1 MRDVALA
8 LTKSLS
14 VPEAGGERI
23 IISNGKWATSLCQRC
38 LPTKFLG
45 GFSWQEWL
53 DVANSLSPS
62 PIPSHK
68 PGTANALPVG
78 MPGTKTGPPYM
89 MMFDTSKEKK
99 ILRLKL
105 RTKEELVRDTLE
117 DFESRGW

>member
-8 LTKSLS
+8 LTESLS

-23 IISNGKWATSLCQRC
+23 IISNGRRVTCTLSEIS
-38 LPTKFLG
+38 TNGVLG

-53 DVANSLSPS
+53 NIANSLSPS

-78 MPGTKTGPPYM
+78 NPGEKTGPPYM

-99 ILRLKL
+99 ILGLNL
-105 RTKEELVRDTLE
+105 RTKEELARDTLA